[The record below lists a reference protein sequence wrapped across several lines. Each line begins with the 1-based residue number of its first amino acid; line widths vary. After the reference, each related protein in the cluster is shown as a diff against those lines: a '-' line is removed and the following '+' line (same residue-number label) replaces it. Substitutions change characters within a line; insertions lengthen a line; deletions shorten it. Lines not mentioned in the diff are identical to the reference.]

1 MTKYCLLILHPF
13 VIIAEEIS
21 SPIKS
26 SSYGVSSI
34 ILNYSV
40 FTLEAIIAA
49 QSPLHCHF
57 SITSFHWNAIELCN
71 YCTKV
76 NRVVPP
82 LAGTIEQK
90 GVAQLLQI
98 KEVWLKSTRR
108 CGFSQSPAPHA
119 QEASI
124 IVDTL
129 VSIVDT
135 LVSIIGLP
143 PLQNGRRHISPLI

>member
-21 SPIKS
+21 SIKS

-82 LAGTIEQK
+82 LCTSYHFIHGCLTLT
-90 GVAQLLQI
+90 LLPYPFFI
-98 KEVWLKSTRR
+98 RSCYNNYSL
-108 CGFSQSPAPHA
+108 
-119 QEASI
+119 SI
-124 IVDTL
+124 IL
-129 VSIVDT
+129 LHVSSMQT
-135 LVSIIGLP
+135 MQWPCMQFS
-143 PLQNGRRHISPLI
+143 